1 MNAAAATFDA
11 LRQHFVVSP
20 RQLDRPFCL
29 AVVTLLA
36 LGLVMV
42 ASASVAVAE
51 SMTGNP
57 MYYFFR
63 QLIYTAMGLA
73 VGAGLFCVPMTVW
86 ARHGFWLLALALFLL
101 MLVLIPGV
109 GREVNGARRWI
120 HLPLFS
126 LQASEPARLALV
138 VYLAGY
144 LVRRQ
149 AEFQNSLSGLM
160 RPLFPI
166 GLACGLLL
174 LEPDFGAAAVLAGV
188 VFLMLFLAGAR
199 LLYLFLPVLAAGG
212 AFAYLATSQAYRLR
226 RILSFRDPF
235 ADIEN
240 TGWQLSQSLIAIG
253 RGEWFGV
260 GLGNSVQ
267 KLLYLPEQY
276 TDFIYAIYAEEFGL
290 AGTVVLL
297 ALYGVLSWRGFEIG
311 RVAEQ
316 QGERFRAYLCYGL
329 TGWIGGQAM
338 LNLAVNTGLLPTKGL
353 TLPLLSYGGS
363 SLITFCAMLALILR
377 VDHENRRAVAGRP
390 TGVRT

>member
-1 MNAAAATFDA
+1 MSAASATFDA

-20 RQLDRPFCL
+20 RRLDRPFCL
-29 AVVTLLA
+29 AVTTLMA

-51 SMTGNP
+51 STTGNP
-57 MYYFFR
+57 MYYFLR

-73 VGAGLFCVPMTVW
+73 VGAGLFCVPMSVW
-86 ARHGFWLLALALFLL
+86 ARNGFWLLALALFLL

-199 LLYLFLPVLAAGG
+199 LLYLFLPVLAAGA

-235 ADIEN
+235 ADVEN
-240 TGWQLSQSLIAIG
+240 SGWQLSQSLIAIG

-297 ALYGVLSWRGFEIG
+297 ALYGVLSWRGFDIG

-316 QGERFRAYLCYGL
+316 QGELFRAYLCYGL

-377 VDHENRRAVAGRP
+377 VDHENRSAVAAGP
-390 TGVRT
+390 TGVRA